1 MVFGY
6 GIKNIQATAY
16 NGARMVCT
24 KILSGMSAELLED
37 ENSKTLKSK
46 SGCYGNGIRSA
57 TQQLI
62 VVMNVAVA

>member
-1 MVFGY
+1 
-6 GIKNIQATAY
+6 
-16 NGARMVCT
+16 
-24 KILSGMSAELLED
+24 MSAGNLIP
-37 ENSKTLKSK
+37 ENENPTTLKSK